1 MAGTQG
7 WTTLVRFL
15 SEIVMGNESGTWIM
29 YGVEPDDPECIHTV
43 DEAIEYINKV
53 GFLPLFKNGIPGF
66 SLEERTVAEHWWSE
80 NPEVDPWEW
89 RAIIARSGVVAYG
102 KFFDGKAGF
111 ISKEWLP
118 YFANYRR
125 DGYDFDALWDD
136 EKASRRQKK
145 IMDLFAEDNADV
157 ELFSNEIK
165 QNAGFGKDGEKGFE
179 GTITDLQHLLYL
191 CVRDFRQKKNK
202 NGQEYGW
209 AIAVYSTPE
218 HIFGY
223 DHVTSAY
230 SENPLES
237 GKKIAMHINEV
248 YPIATPDQIKKLIGR
263 PVGTAP
269 ERKKVE
275 KKKKDKAAN
284 VVYPQNLLKDINVD
298 IKEPSEDQILGVEFA
313 IGQLKEADQEVIR
326 LRYEQGFTYKE
337 ISEQTG
343 KSSSRCG
350 QLAKRALLR
359 LQSSNRVAWIVEGY
373 QGHLTTLIAG
383 AEEDR
388 KSFIAEGKTEQA
400 NLMTKSPDVL
410 EGITSRHAALLLS
423 VGISNIGILREIM
436 KGDFWTRSIPG
447 IGDTSGKKMVCA
459 MHRAG
464 LIDDTI
470 EAYKETYDKDYY
482 RLKY

>member
-1 MAGTQG
+1 M
-7 WTTLVRFL
+7 R
-15 SEIVMGNESGTWIM
+15 NESGTWIM